1 MREQLGLAWWQSLGI
16 YLLPPLLIT
25 IAIIWRAVYKATT
38 HPDQK
43 LLKREARKHKGVPGV
58 RG

>member
-1 MREQLGLAWWQSLGI
+1 MTDHLGLSWWQQLAI
-16 YLLPPLLIT
+16 YLVPPVLIG

-43 LLKREARKHKGVPGV
+43 LLRKQGRKRQG
-58 RG
+58 